1 MVTPTFLLRPQQASA
16 IFSPNPPKIDL
27 SKMERKVEK
36 KGNKKHQLFG
46 QKCPPPM
53 FKECFSFC
61 HFLHLIFVF
70 FPSYFLY
77 LYFSSVT
84 SSRLVFFFFLVHHFF
99 FFHILIFFFFIFFS
113 FVTSLSLSL
122 SLCLSFFFH
131 HLFWIL
137 VLNYFF

>member
-1 MVTPTFLLRPQQASA
+1 MVTPTFLLCPQQASA

-27 SKMERKVEK
+27 SKMERTVEK

-77 LYFSSVT
+77 LFFSSVT
-84 SSRLVFFFFLVHHFF
+84 CSRLFFFFFLVHHFF
-99 FFHILIFFFFIFFS
+99 SFHILIFFFHFF
-113 FVTSLSLSL
+113 LICYLSL